1 MLAVHRHT
9 ELVVPPLN
17 PLLRRIYPSGGLR
30 NLVLSNLWSG
40 ALYFQ
45 FLFSSSLS
53 RLVNGNHK
61 IKKNLLPYN
70 IIVIMYC
77 FDYLELQRP
86 KAGVFWEAAFG
97 SLHLERRAQ
106 KGWPCSLHPSYLS
119 FQHCDTPCNDDS
131 FGHLQQDE
139 YHMLHLVCASRTP
152 PSSPKPPRSLGNKPQ
167 ETSTGPA
174 VSPSLAFLLISS
186 VAALL
191 SSPTSLLKH
200 THAHLPEVCGLICE
214 LRSKL

>member
-1 MLAVHRHT
+1 
-9 ELVVPPLN
+9 
-17 PLLRRIYPSGGLR
+17 
-30 NLVLSNLWSG
+30 
-40 ALYFQ
+40 
-45 FLFSSSLS
+45 
-53 RLVNGNHK
+53 
-61 IKKNLLPYN
+61 
-70 IIVIMYC
+70 MYC

-97 SLHLERRAQ
+97 SLHLERRTQ

-167 ETSTGPA
+167 ETSAGPV
-174 VSPSLAFLLISS
+174 VSLSLAFLLISS

-200 THAHLPEVCGLICE
+200 THAHLPEVCGLIYE
-214 LRSKL
+214 LRSKLWFLFFFCSRFRTLTVLPRGSTASRLQREAVMDSETEVDLSLTTICIYSICKSKIL